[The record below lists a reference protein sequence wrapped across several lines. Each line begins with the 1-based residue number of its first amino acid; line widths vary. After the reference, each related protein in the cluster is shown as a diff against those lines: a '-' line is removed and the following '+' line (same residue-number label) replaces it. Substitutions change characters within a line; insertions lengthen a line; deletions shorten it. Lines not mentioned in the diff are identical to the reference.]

1 MGTPTICVLVP
12 ECITMAQRTELEQL
26 FHALARNVEY
36 TESWDGK
43 NRHAEWELRD
53 FKGPLIGISPEELG
67 QAGVTIS
74 IFDMSEYEPNEE
86 GPQFEAAIGDFPA
99 QCLLC
104 SAAGRKVFDH
114 RLLGNITLQAGSA
127 AGCSAWWTR

>member
-53 FKGPLIGISPEELG
+53 FKGPLIGISPGGNRSGWCYDL
-67 QAGVTIS
+67 
-74 IFDMSEYEPNEE
+74 
-86 GPQFEAAIGDFPA
+86 DF
-99 QCLLC
+99 
-104 SAAGRKVFDH
+104 
-114 RLLGNITLQAGSA
+114 
-127 AGCSAWWTR
+127 